1 MKFSILLPTRN
12 RLDLLKL
19 AVESV
24 RLQDYSDWEIVIS
37 DNASTEDVCAYIA
50 SLGDPRIRCYRT
62 ERLLPVTENW
72 NAALERSTGDY
83 LIMLGDDDGLMCGC
97 LSMAKKLIEEWGHP
111 DAIYTEACQYA
122 YPGII
127 PGHAEGFIQFGYNA
141 FLQGRLRPFRLPRET
156 ALNMV
161 YASTSFRI
169 RYGYNM
175 QHFIFSRQL
184 VEKLR
189 PKGPFF
195 QSPYP
200 DYYAANAIFIAAAS
214 IVANPTPLVMIG
226 ISPKSFGFY
235 YYNDRESDGVAFL
248 QNLAS
253 DALRERLRDTLVPG
267 SNMNDS
273 WLYAMETLVQNFR
286 DEVPLRVDYERYRLL
301 QFHACLRTRS
311 WRGISIMLR
320 HMHANEVLQYGGL
333 ASLYLVA
340 YFLPQSW
347 RRRAH
352 ESIRSSMSAFPR
364 FDLRRRAVPQRDIL
378 EAIRRYQT

>member
-24 RLQDYSDWEIVIS
+24 LLQGYPDWEIVIS
-37 DNASTEDVCAYIA
+37 DNATSEDVCAYVV
-50 SLGDPRIRCYRT
+50 SLQDPRIRFCRK
-62 ERLLPVTENW
+62 EQLLPVTENW
-72 NAALERSTGDY
+72 NAALEQSTGDY
-83 LIMLGDDDGLMCGC
+83 LIMLGDDDGLMHGC
-97 LSMAKKLIEEWGHP
+97 LTMAKKLIEEWGHP
-111 DAIYTEACQYA
+111 DTIYTEACQYA
-122 YPGII
+122 YPGVV

-141 FLQGRLRPFRLPRET
+141 FLQGKLQPFRLPREA
-156 ALNMV
+156 ALDMV
-161 YASTSFRI
+161 CAATSFRI

-175 QHFIFSRQL
+175 QHFIFSRKL

-214 IVANPTPLVMIG
+214 IVVNPAPLVMIG

-248 QNLAS
+248 QNFAS
-253 DALRERLRDTLVPG
+253 DALRERLGGTLVPG

-273 WLYAMETLVQNFR
+273 WLFAMETLVQNFR
-286 DEVPLRVDYERYRLL
+286 DEVPLRVDYRRYRLL
-301 QFHACLRTRS
+301 QFHACLQARS
-311 WRGISIMLR
+311 WRGILVMLK
-320 HMHANEVLQYGGL
+320 HMHAAEVLHYGGL
-333 ASLYLVA
+333 TGLYLLA
-340 YFLPQSW
+340 YLLPPSW
-347 RRRAH
+347 RRRVH

-378 EAIRRYQT
+378 EAIRHYRA

>member
-24 RLQDYSDWEIVIS
+24 RLQDYADWEIIIS
-37 DNASTEDVCAYIA
+37 DNASSEDVCTYVA
-50 SLGDPRIRCYRT
+50 SLQDARIRCRRT
-62 ERLLPVTENW
+62 EELLPVTENW

-83 LIMLGDDDGLMCGC
+83 LIMLGDDDGLMLGC
-97 LSMAKKLIEEWGHP
+97 LSAAKALLEEWNYP

-122 YPGII
+122 YPGVI

-141 FLQGRLRPFRLPRET
+141 FLQGKTRPASLSRET
-156 ALNMV
+156 ALDMV
-161 YASTSFRI
+161 RAATSFRI

-175 QHFIFSRQL
+175 QHFIFSWQL

-214 IVANPTPLVMIG
+214 IVANPAPLVMIG

-248 QNLAS
+248 QNLAP
-253 DALRERLRDTLVPG
+253 DAIRERLRDTLVPG
-267 SNMNDS
+267 TNMNDS
-273 WLYAMETLVQNFR
+273 WLYAMEMLVQNFR
-286 DEVPLRVDYERYRLL
+286 DEVPLRVDYGRYRLL
-301 QFHACLRTRS
+301 QFHAYLRARS
-311 WRGISIMLR
+311 WRGIPVMLR
-320 HMHANEVLQYGGL
+320 HMHANEVLQYGWFAG
-333 ASLYLVA
+333 LYLVA
-340 YFLPQSW
+340 YLLPLPW
-347 RRRAH
+347 RRRVH

-378 EAIRRYQT
+378 DAIRHYRA

>member
-1 MKFSILLPTRN
+1 VKFSILLPTRN

-24 RLQDYSDWEIVIS
+24 RLQDYPDWEIVIS
-37 DNASTEDVCAYIA
+37 DNASSEDVCAYVA
-50 SLGDPRIRCYRT
+50 SLQDARIRCCRK
-62 ERLLPVTENW
+62 EQLLPVTENW
-72 NAALERSTGDY
+72 NAALEQSTGDY
-83 LIMLGDDDGLMCGC
+83 LIMLGDDDGLMRGC

-111 DAIYTEACQYA
+111 DTIYTEACQYA
-122 YPGII
+122 YPGVM
-127 PGHAEGFIQFGYNA
+127 PGHTEGFIQFGYNA
-141 FLQGRLRPFRLPRET
+141 FLQGKLQPFRLPREA
-156 ALNMV
+156 ALDMV
-161 YASTSFRI
+161 CAATSFRI

-184 VEKLR
+184 VERLR
-189 PKGPFF
+189 VKGPFF

-214 IVANPTPLVMIG
+214 IVANPAPLVMIG

-248 QNLAS
+248 QNFAS
-253 DALRERLRDTLVPG
+253 DALRERLGGTLVPG

-273 WLYAMETLVQNFR
+273 WLFAMETLVQNFR
-286 DEVPLRVDYERYRLL
+286 DEVPLRVDYGRYRLL
-301 QFHACLRTRS
+301 QFHACLRARS
-311 WRGISIMLR
+311 WRGIPVMLK
-320 HMHANEVLQYGGL
+320 HMHAAEVLHYGGL
-333 ASLYLVA
+333 AGLYLLA
-340 YFLPQSW
+340 YLLPPSW
-347 RRRAH
+347 RRRVH

-378 EAIRRYQT
+378 EAIRHYRA